1 MAEISG
7 IHHGCITV
15 SDMERSKKWY
25 QEVLGL
31 KLITEFYLDVP
42 ELGTGVGVPGAQLKG
57 AMLQHGEGENVVMIE
72 LLHYVSP
79 IGKPWDSDVP
89 MNNIGCTH
97 IAFTTENAIDD
108 LYEELVGKG
117 VKFYSPPQ
125 TIELEGD
132 AVKFCYF
139 KDPDGITLE
148 LIGS

>member
-57 AMLQHGEGENVVMIE
+57 AMLQHGEGENVAMIE

-79 IGKPWDSDVP
+79 IGKSWDSDVP

-97 IAFTTENAIDD
+97 IAFATENAIDD
-108 LYEELVGKG
+108 LYKELVGKG

>member
-7 IHHGCITV
+7 IHHACITV

-25 QEVLGL
+25 QEVLGF
-31 KLITEFYLDVP
+31 KLVTEFDLDVP
-42 ELGTGVGVPGAQLKG
+42 ELGTGVGIPDAQLKG
-57 AMLQHGEGENVVMIE
+57 AMLQYGEGENVSMVE

-79 IGKPWDSDVP
+79 VGKPWDSETP

-97 IAFTTENAIDD
+97 VAFSTENSINELYDD
-108 LYEELVGKG
+108 LVGKG

-125 TIELEGD
+125 SIELEGQ
-132 AVKFCYF
+132 VINFCYF

-148 LIGS
+148 FIGS

>member
-57 AMLQHGEGENVVMIE
+57 AMLQHGEGENVAMIE

-79 IGKPWDSDVP
+79 IGKSWDSEVP

-97 IAFTTENAIDD
+97 IAFATENAIDD